1 MLKKLPSDKIN
12 VAKNAIFSLLQA
24 PTHLSFTFNSRFLC
38 ELKYKARLSK
48 IWVVFSIFD
57 SVLFF
62 LEFIFSFNKTHG
74 RFDIKIT
81 QFLTKLK

>member
-38 ELKYKARLSK
+38 ELKYKVHLSK
-48 IWVVFSIFD
+48 ILCGIFD
-57 SVLFF
+57 FRFRFVYLRIC
-62 LEFIFSFNKTHG
+62 IFV
-74 RFDIKIT
+74 
-81 QFLTKLK
+81 